1 MLVGEELDL
10 RLERA
15 VAALEPGNLPLAPG
29 NAAVGLQRN
38 CVVACGGKRG
48 SAGGKLV
55 RQHLDRGVARGAAMN
70 AVAARVRGE
79 AESVE
84 AADIMI
90 LHQDAAVGSDLCHQ
104 LFLVA

>member
-1 MLVGEELDL
+1 
-10 RLERA
+10 
-15 VAALEPGNLPLAPG
+15 
-29 NAAVGLQRN
+29 
-38 CVVACGGKRG
+38 
-48 SAGGKLV
+48 
-55 RQHLDRGVARGAAMN
+55 MN
-70 AVAARVRGE
+70 AVAACVGGE